1 MQGTMV
7 WNRLPHILILVG
19 VVLGIGQLIQ
29 VAILTGL
36 DALPFL
42 ILIAVVY
49 ILAITPIFWSQLPHP
64 WENII
69 WLLSGGTLV
78 YIVYFSRFSIGAY
91 LLPSA
96 ALILLGG
103 LIALFR
109 IVSPIRNNQIGPVTD
124 PSSRINVPETTEEF
138 RQRLSHLTRRET
150 QILKMIEDGKTN
162 LEISK
167 ELVVST
173 NTVRYHVHQI
183 LKKLDCTS
191 RSEAALKI
199 KIINS
204 K

>member
-1 MQGTMV
+1 MV
-7 WNRLPHILILVG
+7 LYRLSHILIVLG
-19 VVLGIGQLIQ
+19 VILGIGALVQ
-29 VAILTGL
+29 VASLTKL
-36 DALPFL
+36 DTLPFI

-49 ILAITPIFWSQLPHP
+49 ILAITPIFWRQLPRQ

-69 WLLSGGTLV
+69 WLLAGGILIYLV
-78 YIVYFSRFSIGAY
+78 YLSRFSIGTY

-96 ALILLGG
+96 ILILLGG

-109 IVSPIRNNQIGPVTD
+109 KAPPLRNNQMEPVID
-124 PSSRINVPETTEEF
+124 PSSRVNVHDIHEEF

-150 QILKMIEDGKTN
+150 QILKLIEDGKTN

-173 NTVRYHVHQI
+173 NTVRYHVHEI

-199 KIINS
+199 KNINS

>member
-1 MQGTMV
+1 M
-7 WNRLPHILILVG
+7 
-19 VVLGIGQLIQ
+19 
-29 VAILTGL
+29 
-36 DALPFL
+36 
-42 ILIAVVY
+42 VY
-49 ILAITPIFWSQLPHP
+49 ILAITPIFWPQLLHP

-69 WLLSGGTLV
+69 WLFTGGTLV

-138 RQRLSHLTRRET
+138 RQRLSRLTRRET